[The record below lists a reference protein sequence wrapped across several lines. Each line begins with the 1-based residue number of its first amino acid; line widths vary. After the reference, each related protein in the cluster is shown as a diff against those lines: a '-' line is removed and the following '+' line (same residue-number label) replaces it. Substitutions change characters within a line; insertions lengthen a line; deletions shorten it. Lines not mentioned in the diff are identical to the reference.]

1 MYNEIPR
8 AHLSTSREIY
18 VFTLC
23 SVRFFLLVLRV
34 LLEVL
39 PPLQTGWEHG
49 PLLWRQAWCWAGA
62 MEELLLSML
71 PCVPWPS
78 FLCAC
83 GCRRPKEERSRKL
96 HFHSAEAVQCSET
109 KHHHESLRSPHVLSR
124 RAIWDAEPMKSA
136 AILQPCFVWMYHLVS
151 VHCTIWFFSRRQL
164 CLYV

>member
-96 HFHSAEAVQCSET
+96 HFHSAEAVECSET
-109 KHHHESLRSPHVLSR
+109 KHHDESQKISPCAIRTCHLGSWTHEVRSNL
-124 RAIWDAEPMKSA
+124 A
-136 AILQPCFVWMYHLVS
+136 AMFCLDVPSCVS
-151 VHCTIWFFSRRQL
+151 V
-164 CLYV
+164 